1 MRTNAPL
8 SRTTRRGIRSAVG
21 AVALAAAVALGLG
34 ACASGSSNTTPTPTA
49 STPSLS
55 GSITA
60 YAAASLTKTFTSL
73 GEEFQKANPETK
85 VAFNF
90 AGSSD
95 LVTQIKAGA
104 PADVFAS
111 ADEANMA
118 KVTDAG
124 LNEGTPVD
132 FATNV
137 LAIAVP
143 PGNPAKITSWADLA
157 KPGVKVVVCAPQV
170 PCGAA
175 TVKVEAATGVKLTP
189 VSEESAVTDVLGK
202 VSSGEADA
210 GIVYVTDVKGAGSSV
225 DSVPFPEAA
234 SVVNTY
240 PIVALKGT
248 TNQPVADAFVAFVV
262 GPDGQKV
269 LSAAGFGKP

>member
-1 MRTNAPL
+1 MRTSVTPARAGHRRL
-8 SRTTRRGIRSAVG
+8 RTLIG
-21 AVALAAAVALGLG
+21 ATALAAAVALAMA
-34 ACASGSSNTTPTPTA
+34 ACAGSAGSTPTPAA
-49 STPSLS
+49 STSSLS
-55 GSITA
+55 GSITVFG
-60 YAAASLTKTFTSL
+60 AASLTKTFTEI
-73 GEEFQKANPETK
+73 GADFEKANPATK
-85 VAFNF
+85 VTFSF

-95 LVTQIKAGA
+95 LVSQIKEGA
-104 PADVFAS
+104 PASVFAS
-111 ADEANMA
+111 ADEANMK

-124 LNEGTPVD
+124 LASGTPVD

-143 PGNPAKITSWADLA
+143 PGNPAKITGWNDLA

-175 TVKVEAATGVKLTP
+175 TVKVEQSTGVTLHP

-210 GIVYVTDVKGAGSSV
+210 GIVYVTDVTGAGSSV
-225 DSVPFPEAA
+225 ESVPFPEAA
-234 SVVNTY
+234 GVVNTY
-240 PIVALKGT
+240 PITVLKGSP
-248 TNQPVADAFVAFVV
+248 NSKVADAFVEFVT
-262 GPDGQKV
+262 GPEGQKV